1 MFNAIKKLIVSFQY
15 NMLVNFQW
23 TDNLYRK
30 FWHSKTTEFV
40 VTNNKFN
47 YPS

>member
-15 NMLVNFQW
+15 NMLVNFQS

-30 FWHSKTTEFV
+30 F
-40 VTNNKFN
+40 
-47 YPS
+47 